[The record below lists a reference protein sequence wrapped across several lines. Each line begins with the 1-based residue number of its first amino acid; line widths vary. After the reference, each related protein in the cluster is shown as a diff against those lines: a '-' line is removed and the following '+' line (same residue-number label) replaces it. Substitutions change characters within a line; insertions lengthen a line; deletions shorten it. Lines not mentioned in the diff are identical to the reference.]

1 VAILARKNVP
11 IHPAG
16 MADQEEFFGEIFP
29 LRLSFFLQK
38 PKYHDIGICKRQQI
52 EVYLRKDH

>member
-16 MADQEEFFGEIFP
+16 MAEPRGVFWRNFSTASF
-29 LRLSFFLQK
+29 FFLQK